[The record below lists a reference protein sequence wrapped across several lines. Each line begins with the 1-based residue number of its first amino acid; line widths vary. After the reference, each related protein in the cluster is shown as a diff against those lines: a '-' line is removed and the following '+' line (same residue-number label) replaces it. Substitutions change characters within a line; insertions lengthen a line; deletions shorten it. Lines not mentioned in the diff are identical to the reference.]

1 MQVSI
6 SRLSEVLPKSHKL
19 QVDKLMLGPL
29 REISRPKCA
38 SCAMK
43 TSAMQPSSHVATL
56 LHASSA
62 LEDVSSARFADC
74 HTTIS

>member
-1 MQVSI
+1 MVVSI
-6 SRLSEVLPKSHKL
+6 SRSSEELLKFHSP
-19 QVDKLMLGPL
+19 QVDKMPLGLL
-29 REISRPKCA
+29 REICRPKCA

-43 TSAMQPSSHVATL
+43 TSAMQPSSHVVTL